1 MEASSSG
8 KRRFTFGQL
17 SGGLQVILILILIGS
32 CSGASDNAVTDNGLQ
47 DDVHDISRST
57 GGLNREVRQ
66 LRREV
71 RRLRLAVKQQ
81 R

>member
-1 MEASSSG
+1 VESSDPAN
-8 KRRFTFGQL
+8 RRFKFGQL
-17 SGGLQVILILILIGS
+17 SGGLQVILILILICS
-32 CSGASDNAVTDNGLQ
+32 CSGGSDNAVTDNGLE
-47 DDVHDISRST
+47 DDVHDIRRST

-71 RRLRLAVKQQ
+71 RRLRVAVNQ